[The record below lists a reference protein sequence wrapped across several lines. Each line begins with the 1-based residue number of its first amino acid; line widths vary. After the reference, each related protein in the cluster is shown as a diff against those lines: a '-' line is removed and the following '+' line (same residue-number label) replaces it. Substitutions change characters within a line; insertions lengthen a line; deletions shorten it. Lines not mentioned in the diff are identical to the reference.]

1 MNAYSVLAT
10 LPLICALPAW
20 ADPCY
25 QGQGP
30 KVVSEVLEL
39 DGIESLR
46 VRAGAGALTILGS
59 DGNRIEME
67 ADAYVGETTEYRLVL
82 ERQGSEAVIQALVDD
97 DRQCRGEGHPYIDL
111 VVRVPA
117 GINVH
122 ASDGSGDLK
131 VARLQANLHL
141 EDGSG
146 NAEILGVGGRAT
158 IGDGS
163 GNLVVRDIQ
172 GETRIEDGSGNLVV
186 SGIDGDIRIEDGS
199 GNLKVQDVQGD
210 LRVDDG
216 SGNITIS
223 QVTGTVTIDDGSGD
237 ILVEQAGDVK
247 LEDTGS
253 GSVELSAVGR
263 DRLK

>member
-1 MNAYSVLAT
+1 MNAYSVLAS
-10 LPLICALPAW
+10 LPLLCALPVW

-30 KVVSEVLEL
+30 KVISEALDL

-46 VRAGAGALTILGS
+46 LRAGAGALSIQGS

-67 ADAYVGETTEYRLVL
+67 ADAYVGETTQYRLAL
-82 ERQGSEAVIQALVDD
+82 ERQGDEAVIQALVDD
-97 DRQCRGEGHPYIDL
+97 DRQCRGEEQPYIDL

-117 GINVH
+117 GITVH
-122 ASDGSGDLK
+122 ANDGSGHLK
-131 VARLQANLHL
+131 VVRLQADLHL

-163 GNLVVRDIQ
+163 GNLVVRDVQ
-172 GETRIEDGSGNLVV
+172 GETRIEDGSGNLMV
-186 SGIDGDIRIEDGS
+186 SGIKGDMRIEDGS
-199 GNLKVQDVQGD
+199 GDLKVQDVQGD